1 MFQTIEQIKDAN
13 QAAGYK
19 FFEPDTLRFFDS
31 RVSSEVYGGRYFI
44 TSEKSGFSSTIRA
57 YTVRR
62 ANDDG
67 TITTVSGFLQFPTA
81 AKART
86 FARRLADGSE
96 EV

>member
-1 MFQTIEQIKDAN
+1 MFSTIEQIKDAN

-19 FFEPDTLRFFDS
+19 FFAPDTLRFFRS

-44 TSEKSGFSSTIRA
+44 TSEKAGSGSTIRA

-81 AKART
+81 YRAKT
-86 FARRLADGSE
+86 FARRLAAGKE
-96 EV
+96 EA